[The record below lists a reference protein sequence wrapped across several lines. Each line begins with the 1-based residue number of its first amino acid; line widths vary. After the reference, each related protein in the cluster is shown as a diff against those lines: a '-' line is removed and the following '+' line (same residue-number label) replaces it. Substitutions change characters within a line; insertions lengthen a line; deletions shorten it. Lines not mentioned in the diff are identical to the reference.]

1 MLNMSGQKYTWSE
14 VDFSPSDN
22 SKAAGFNWLSREWK
36 SLIDREAGIDQE
48 QDGGAQ

>member
-22 SKAAGFNWLSREWK
+22 SKPAGFNWLSQLWK
-36 SLIDREAGIDQE
+36 SLIDREAEIDQD
-48 QDGGAQ
+48 QDEGAQ